1 MRTSWRSSWGTIV
14 KIIFNKILSLVHSIR
29 TIKPEVLTLG
39 LVFLLY
45 QIILHC
51 CLAKI
56 QIEFICQAFAV
67 INMGG
72 MSIQNLTDVVIY
84 QTEPTNLYSQSLF
97 SRFFITKFVLGSRII
112 LRGFNFSEVIEP
124 TFSAFPI
131 RTLHVFGITK

>member
-1 MRTSWRSSWGTIV
+1 MGSPWRSTWGTIV
-14 KIIFNKILSLVHSIR
+14 KIIFNEILSLVYLIM
-29 TIKPEVLTLG
+29 TIEAIVLTLR
-39 LVFLLY
+39 LVSLLY

-67 INMGG
+67 INMRG

-124 TFSAFPI
+124 AFSAFPI